1 MTYSDHPASQAP
13 SGRTA
18 QKDWRDAL
26 AEDLRG
32 DADLS
37 RFQDVSSLARSYLD
51 LERRMADVAGADD
64 LPGPDSD
71 DAAWDRLFDRL
82 GRPRD
87 PSAYDLPDERLG
99 VPRQPEYIDAFRRVA
114 HRIGLLPGQVRTLVA
129 FHDELCD
136 DARTRLNDHAE
147 RCRDELRDHCRQ
159 RFGESRIEAARKAVQ
174 DKDPDAFDWLDSNA
188 LFDSPHVMAMLTRLM
203 PTGYDG
209 EDDAALGSRDEAGD
223 RTRDRRQHHAFE
235 REDAIERPTGGRFAL
250 SPAEAEME
258 IDRLRADKDFLEA
271 YLTRQHPGHDQAVRR
286 MTRLFEIATAD

>member
-1 MTYSDHPASQAP
+1 MSYSDHPASQAS
-13 SGRTA
+13 SGKTGART
-18 QKDWRDAL
+18 WRDAL
-26 AEDLRG
+26 PEDLRE
-32 DADLS
+32 DADLA
-37 RFQDVSSLARSYLD
+37 RFQDIPALARSFLD
-51 LERRMADVAGADD
+51 LERRMAKAAGAGDI
-64 LPGPDSD
+64 PGPDSD
-71 DAAWDRLFDRL
+71 DADWDRLFDRL

-87 PSAYDLPDERLG
+87 PVDYDVPDERPG

-136 DARTRLNDHAE
+136 DARTRLNGHAE
-147 RCRDELRDHCRQ
+147 HCREELRNHCRQ
-159 RFGESRIEAARKAVQ
+159 RFGASRIEAARKAVR
-174 DKDPDAFDWLDSNA
+174 DKDPDAFDWLESNA

-203 PTGYDG
+203 PAGYDG
-209 EDDAALGSRDEAGD
+209 AEEAPLGTPDQVGNRAGAPDRQDAV
-223 RTRDRRQHHAFE
+223 E

-250 SPAEAEME
+250 SSAEAEME